1 MVDLRKTIKHT
12 TMKGK
17 LIKHGDS
24 GIFAMMDF
32 CYKAKP
38 CLSEENS
45 ILEFNVNTDEWW
57 IYEKL

>member
-1 MVDLRKTIKHT
+1 
-12 TMKGK
+12 MKGK
-17 LIKHGDS
+17 LIKHGDG
-24 GIFAMMDF
+24 GIFSMMDF

-38 CLSEENS
+38 RLTKENT